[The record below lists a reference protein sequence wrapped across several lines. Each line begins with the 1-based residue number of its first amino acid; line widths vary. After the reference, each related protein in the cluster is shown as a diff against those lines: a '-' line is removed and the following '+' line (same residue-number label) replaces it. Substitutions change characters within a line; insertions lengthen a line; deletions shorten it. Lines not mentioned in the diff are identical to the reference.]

1 MRRHFANF
9 LIVIL
14 GGWLLEAGLVSLVPS
29 TSFTALHAHAASI
42 TKAKGTQVIIEFE
55 DGEELPSAGAQF
67 FAMEDGKRKAIVQ
80 ILRIKDRRASGKVT
94 KGRAKEGMLLQ
105 ARGGGSSGSSSQAS
119 DASEYDD
126 ATATE
131 AQRKAPRGTKKPSRS
146 KSAMKPMDTTYGVS
160 LGFGL
165 DNQSVTPTGSSTVAM
180 TGSGFSAKGFI
191 DIPISSSVGLLGR
204 GGAEQ
209 FNVKKDAFK
218 TEIMYATLDLLLR
231 YTFSEGGFAPFLLGG
246 MGIHFPLSK
255 TSNILDVNRI
265 SSTTVFFAGLGANIS
280 MGSSSYFQ
288 VSAEYGLF
296 PPSNEVSTNFIA
308 IRGGL
313 GFQY

>member
-1 MRRHFANF
+1 MRRHFASF
-9 LIVIL
+9 LIVML
-14 GGWLLEAGLVSLVPS
+14 CGWLLEASLLS
-29 TSFTALHAHAASI
+29 LEAQAASI
-42 TKAKGTQVIIEFE
+42 TKVKGAQVIVEFD
-55 DGEELPSAGAQF
+55 DGEELPSSGAQF
-67 FAMEDGKRKAIVQ
+67 FAVEDGKRKALIQIV
-80 ILRIKDRRASGKVT
+80 RIKDRRASGRVA

-105 ARGGGSSGSSSQAS
+105 ARGGTSAASSQTA

-126 ATATE
+126 ATASE
-131 AQRKAPRGTKKPSRS
+131 AQRKSPRGSNTSKKSARS
-146 KSAMKPMDTTYGVS
+146 KSVMKAMDTTYGVL
-160 LGFGL
+160 LGFGM
-165 DNQSVTPTGSSTVAM
+165 DSQSVTPTGTATVAM
-180 TGSGFSAKGFI
+180 SGSGFSAKGFI

-218 TEIMYATLDLLLR
+218 TEIMYATIDLLLR
-231 YTFSEGGFAPFLLGG
+231 YTFSDGGFAPFLLGG

-265 SSTTVFFAGLGANIS
+265 SSTTVFFAGLGANMA

-288 VSAEYGLF
+288 LTAEYGLF